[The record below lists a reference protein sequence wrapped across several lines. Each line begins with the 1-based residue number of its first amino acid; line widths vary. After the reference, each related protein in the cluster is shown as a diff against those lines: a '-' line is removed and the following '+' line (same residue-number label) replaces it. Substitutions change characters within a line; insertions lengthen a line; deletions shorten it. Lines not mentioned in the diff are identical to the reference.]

1 MWNDNEKNVL
11 VLGHR
16 GMKALYPENTMVS
29 FKAALDAR
37 VDLIEM
43 DVHLTSDNVLVICH
57 DHTVDRTT
65 DGTGS
70 ITEKTLA
77 EVKDLDAGIKFS
89 PRFKGER
96 VPTFKE
102 FLELIKTA
110 DYEVLLNVEIKD
122 YRPECCDAT
131 VEMLKEYGLLERSVI
146 ASFSADVIRYIY
158 GKYPGVKLQG
168 FPGRYMEN
176 FTEDVYDMMYG
187 MGIPGEWQSW
197 IKDTAEDVDGYVAL
211 AKSKGIKPWLFCSDT
226 EETVKAAVAHGT
238 YNVTGNDPYPALRY
252 LPTVGLHAP
261 VYPNEPVTGK
271 MNTCNLHAVGDL
283 VYEQFD
289 IPECGDDEVLV
300 KVKMCGI
307 CGSDVPR
314 AMKKGTYH
322 FPTVIGHEFAG
333 KVVYDKSGEYTGKR
347 VAVFPLLP
355 CFKCE
360 NCKEQNYA
368 QCLDYDYYGSR
379 RDGGLAEYIAVKKF
393 NLIELPD
400 NVTYEEGAMSEPI
413 SVANH
418 AVKKLEIKG
427 GENLLITGAG
437 PIGLIAG
444 MWAKKFG
451 VANVYYIDIDQG
463 KLDFA
468 KELGFDVYT
477 PDLHIDMAIEGT
489 GVGAPLGSIINAVK
503 AKGRVVLM
511 GNPGDQVALDGKT
524 YQNILRKELVV
535 VGTWNSSYAEKE
547 NDWIEALAAVSKGEL
562 ALRQLITHSV
572 SLADAADAIK
582 MMYERK
588 EFYCKVMI
596 DNEK

>member
-1 MWNDNEKNVL
+1 MWNDSEKNVL

-37 VDLIEM
+37 VDLVEM
-43 DVHLTSDNVLVICH
+43 DLHLTSDNVLVICH

-65 DGTGS
+65 DGTGL

-77 EVKDLDAGIKFS
+77 EVKALDAGIKFS

-102 FLELIKTA
+102 FLDLIAAA

-122 YRPECCDAT
+122 YRPECCDAA
-131 VEMLKEYGLLERSVI
+131 VAMLKEYGMLERSVI

-158 GKYPGVKLQG
+158 GKYPGAKLQG
-168 FPGRYMEN
+168 FPGRYMKN

-187 MGIPGEWQSW
+187 MGIPGEWQT
-197 IKDTAEDVDGYVAL
+197 KDGFDAVEADVQL
-211 AKSKGIKPWLFCSDT
+211 AKSKGIKPWLFCSDS
-226 EETVKAAVAHGT
+226 EEQVKAAVAHGT
-238 YNVTGNDPYPALRY
+238 YNVTGNDPMPALRY
-252 LPTVGLHAP
+252 LPKAGLHAP
-261 VYPNEPVTGK
+261 VYANEPVTGK
-271 MNTCNLHAVGDL
+271 MNTCNLHAVGEL
-283 VYEQFD
+283 VYEQLD
-289 IPECGDDEVLV
+289 IPACEDDEVLV

-355 CFKCE
+355 CFECV

-477 PDLHIDMAIEGT
+477 PGLHIDMAIEGT

-524 YQNILRKELVV
+524 YQNILRKELVI

-547 NDWIEALAAVSKGEL
+547 NDWIEALDAVSKGEL

-572 SLADAADAIK
+572 GLADAADAIK
-582 MMYERK
+582 MMYERT

>member
-1 MWNDNEKNVL
+1 MWNDSEKNVL

-16 GMKALYPENTMVS
+16 GMAALYPENTMVS

-43 DVHLTSDNVLVICH
+43 DLHLTADKVLVVCH
-57 DHTVDRTT
+57 DSTVDRTT
-65 DGTGS
+65 DGSGPV
-70 ITEKTLA
+70 IEKTLA
-77 EVKDLDAGIKFS
+77 EIKALDAGVKFS

-96 VPTFKE
+96 IPTFKE
-102 FLELIKTA
+102 FLDLIKGA
-110 DYEVLLNVEIKD
+110 DYDVLLNVEIKD
-122 YRPECCDAT
+122 YRPECCDAA
-131 VEMLKEYGLLERSVI
+131 VSMLEEYGLTERSVI
-146 ASFSADVIRYIY
+146 ASFGADVLRYIHA
-158 GKYPGVKLQG
+158 KYPEVKLQG
-168 FPGRYMEN
+168 FPGRYMKN
-176 FTEDVYDMMYG
+176 FTEDVYGCMYG
-187 MGIPGEWQSW
+187 MGIPGEWVKWSGASR
-197 IKDTAEDVDGYVAL
+197 DDVEGDVKLAL
-211 AKSKGIKPWLFCSDT
+211 SKGIKPWLFCSDS
-226 EETVKAAVAHGT
+226 EDTVKAAVAHGT
-238 YNVTGNDPYPALRY
+238 HNVTGNDPLPALRY
-252 LPTVGLHAP
+252 LPAAGLHAP
-261 VYPNEPVTGK
+261 IYANEPVDGK
-271 MNTCNLHAVGDL
+271 MNACNLHAVGEL
-283 VYEQFD
+283 VYEKLD
-289 IPECGDDEVLV
+289 IPACEDDEVLV

-333 KVVYDKSGEYTGKR
+333 KVVYDKSGEHLGKR
-347 VAVFPLLP
+347 VAIFPLLP

-360 NCKEQNYA
+360 SCLEQNYA

-444 MWAKKFG
+444 MWAKKHG

-468 KELGFDVYT
+468 KELGFDVYA
-477 PDLHIDMAIEGT
+477 PELDIDMAIEGT
-489 GVGAPLGSIINAVK
+489 GVGAALGSIINAVK
-503 AKGRVVLM
+503 PKGRIVLM
-511 GNPGDQVALDGKT
+511 GNPGDQVSLDGKT
-524 YQNILRKELVV
+524 YQNILRKEQLLI
-535 VGTWNSSYAEKE
+535 GTWNSSYAEKE
-547 NDWIEALAAVSKGEL
+547 NDWREALEAVSSGEL
-562 ALRQLITHSV
+562 ALRQLITHKV
-572 SLADAADAIK
+572 SLAEAADAIK